1 MSVTR
6 SWREPRRAPAAGD
19 ESARRAGTFTQRL
32 CAVAAGWTSTS
43 DLGRP
48 DPDPQPRAHGS
59 RYGSAHA
66 HGPGG
71 EPPRRFDLCCSA
83 LSRFHAARHSSTD
96 SRLPSTA
103 VLILNSQFRQRIVFR
118 SMLRPAASVAS
129 RLPLFLRLFHSL
141 AQLVNKQAAPFVWQL
156 LSRPP
161 RAASLVSVHRV
172 QQPRGGAQKRYTG
185 EGPRPQRRNPSCRP
199 LTAATRE
206 GR

>member
-103 VLILNSQFRQRIVFR
+103 VLILNSQFRQRFVFR

-141 AQLVNKQAAPFVWQL
+141 AQLVNKQAALFVWQL

-172 QQPRGGAQKRYTG
+172 QRAAWRRAKRVHRRGPTPVTAESELPAITSRH
-185 EGPRPQRRNPSCRP
+185 EG
-199 LTAATRE
+199 
-206 GR
+206 GK

>member
-43 DLGRP
+43 DGPTRSP
-48 DPDPQPRAHGS
+48 AHGS

-96 SRLPSTA
+96 SRLPPTA
-103 VLILNSQFRQRIVFR
+103 VLILNSKFRQRFVFR

-141 AQLVNKQAAPFVWQL
+141 AQLVNKQAALFVWQL

-199 LTAATRE
+199 LPAATRE